1 MNPESEEQCL
11 KKVLATHQRG
21 PKTLNDAIVKCS
33 DECALGSTQ
42 SLMCSDEYSTHQS
55 ISSDVISLYLF
66 LQLEITAR
74 LKRYE
79 K

>member
-11 KKVLATHQRG
+11 KKVLATNQRG
-21 PKTLNDAIVKCS
+21 PKTLNDVGLIVICS

-42 SLMCSDEYSTHQS
+42 SLMCSDESSTHQN

-66 LQLEITAR
+66 CN
-74 LKRYE
+74 LK
-79 K
+79 